1 MLRRLSLIFISSKSK
16 SIILGLLKLYSK
28 VKSMLSTSLGVAM
41 IRKFL
46 QEDFSSKWED
56 NKNNWMKT
64 GLLLAM
70 FLKNSNRYR
79 RKILNLKNNLK
90 IKKEL
95 IRDRNHNNLNNSK
108 NID

>member
-1 MLRRLSLIFISSKSK
+1 
-16 SIILGLLKLYSK
+16 
-28 VKSMLSTSLGVAM
+28 MLSTSLGVAM

-56 NKNNWMKT
+56 NKNNWLKT

>member
-1 MLRRLSLIFISSKSK
+1 
-16 SIILGLLKLYSK
+16 
-28 VKSMLSTSLGVAM
+28 MLSTSLGVAM